1 MGGCCIRSSSN
12 KTLLLDMSTLKLNNI
27 FNQTSLVAAI
37 LYSIV
42 ATAGL
47 FYVNLG
53 GAFLSAFVDGL
64 GVQRD
69 VAGFIVSSN
78 KYGAAFGAL
87 LATFVV
93 KKLEWRPT
101 LRKLFF
107 LLIIV
112 DLISTQIQNPQLLI
126 LLRFLHGTIGGLS
139 VGFGLSLI
147 ARTYN
152 PDKIFGMLLVVQYSF
167 GSIGIWAV
175 PRMVDAFGYAAVFG
189 ALISFTLMTLLIL
202 PLVPNVQN
210 SPEKDRLQNIF
221 FIPLDKFLF
230 FALAALF
237 LFQASNMGVADYAFE
252 LGKDIGLRNTEI
264 SNILTIANIISIS
277 GGALVYLIG
286 TKFGRTIPLVIGITI
301 SAIFTFLL
309 HYSENITVYFI
320 ANSVT
325 GIAWGFTIPYILG
338 LCASFDKYGQM
349 AALAGFISKMGLAT
363 GPLIGSLFIIDYG
376 IDFIINVAVLSL
388 IFAMFASWYSSK
400 KGINNE

>member
-1 MGGCCIRSSSN
+1 MNTI
-12 KTLLLDMSTLKLNNI
+12 KLNNT
-27 FNQTSLVAAI
+27 FAQSSLMAAI
-37 LYSIV
+37 LYSII

-69 VAGFIVSSN
+69 VAGYIVSAN

-93 KKLEWRPT
+93 KKLEWRYI
-101 LRKLFF
+101 LRRLFF
-107 LLIIV
+107 CLIVV
-112 DLISTQIQNPQLLI
+112 DLISTQIQNPQTLI

-139 VGFGLSLI
+139 VGFGLSII

-175 PRMVDAFGYAAVFG
+175 PRMVESFGYSAVFA
-189 ALISFTLMTLLIL
+189 ALIIFTIMAILIL
-202 PLVPNVQN
+202 PLVPNVKKV
-210 SPEKDRLQNIF
+210 SVETDSLNIF
-221 FIPLDKFLF
+221 NIPIGKFLF
-230 FALAALF
+230 LALVGLF

-252 LGKDIGLRNTEI
+252 LGKDIGLENTEI
-264 SNILTIANIISIS
+264 SNILTIANVISIS

-286 TKFGRTIPLVIGITI
+286 TKFGRTLPLIIGISV

-309 HYSENITVYFI
+309 HYSDNISIYFI
-320 ANSVT
+320 ANTVT
-325 GIAWGFTIPYILG
+325 GIAWGFSIPYILG
-338 LCASFDKYGQM
+338 LCSTFDSHGQM
-349 AALAGFISKMGLAT
+349 AALAGFVSKMGLAT

-376 IDFIINVAVLSL
+376 IELIINIAVFSLVVAM
-388 IFAMFASWYSSK
+388 IASWLSSK
-400 KGINNE
+400 ATEAN

>member
-1 MGGCCIRSSSN
+1 MNTI
-12 KTLLLDMSTLKLNNI
+12 KLNNT
-27 FNQTSLVAAI
+27 FAQSSLMAAI
-37 LYSIV
+37 LYSII

-69 VAGFIVSSN
+69 VAGYIVSAN

-93 KKLEWRPT
+93 KKLEWRYI
-101 LRKLFF
+101 LRRLFF
-107 LLIIV
+107 CLIVV
-112 DLISTQIQNPQLLI
+112 DLISTQIQNPQTLI

-139 VGFGLSLI
+139 VGFGLSII

-175 PRMVDAFGYAAVFG
+175 PRMVESFGYSAVFA
-189 ALISFTLMTLLIL
+189 ALIIFTIMAILIL
-202 PLVPNVQN
+202 PLVPNVKKV
-210 SPEKDRLQNIF
+210 SVETVSLNIF
-221 FIPLDKFLF
+221 NIPIGKFLF
-230 FALAALF
+230 LALVGLF

-252 LGKDIGLRNTEI
+252 LGKDIGLENTEI
-264 SNILTIANIISIS
+264 SNILTIANVISIS

-286 TKFGRTIPLVIGITI
+286 TKFGRTLPLIIGISV

-309 HYSENITVYFI
+309 HYSDNISIYFI
-320 ANSVT
+320 ANTVT
-325 GIAWGFTIPYILG
+325 GIAWGFSIPYILG
-338 LCASFDKYGQM
+338 LCSTFDSHGQM
-349 AALAGFISKMGLAT
+349 AALAGFVSKMGLAT

-376 IDFIINVAVLSL
+376 IELIINIAVFSLVVAM
-388 IFAMFASWYSSK
+388 IASWLSSK
-400 KGINNE
+400 ATEVN

>member
-1 MGGCCIRSSSN
+1 MNTI
-12 KTLLLDMSTLKLNNI
+12 KLNNT
-27 FNQTSLVAAI
+27 FAQSSLMAAI
-37 LYSIV
+37 LYSII

-69 VAGFIVSSN
+69 VAGYIVSAN

-93 KKLEWRPT
+93 KKLEWRYI
-101 LRKLFF
+101 LRRLFF
-107 LLIIV
+107 CLIVV
-112 DLISTQIQNPQLLI
+112 DLISTQIQNPQTLI

-139 VGFGLSLI
+139 VGFGLSII

-175 PRMVDAFGYAAVFG
+175 PRMVESFGYSAVFA
-189 ALISFTLMTLLIL
+189 ALIIFTIMAILIL
-202 PLVPNVQN
+202 PLVPNVKKV
-210 SPEKDRLQNIF
+210 SVETVSLNIF
-221 FIPLDKFLF
+221 NIPIGKFLF
-230 FALAALF
+230 LALVGLF

-252 LGKDIGLRNTEI
+252 LGKDIGLENTEI
-264 SNILTIANIISIS
+264 SNILTIANVISIS

-286 TKFGRTIPLVIGITI
+286 TKFGRTLPLIIGISV

-309 HYSENITVYFI
+309 HYSDNISIYFI
-320 ANSVT
+320 ANTVT
-325 GIAWGFTIPYILG
+325 GIAWGFSIPYILG
-338 LCASFDKYGQM
+338 LCSTFDSHGQM
-349 AALAGFISKMGLAT
+349 AALAGFVSKMGLAT

-376 IDFIINVAVLSL
+376 IELIINIAVFSLVVAM
-388 IFAMFASWYSSK
+388 IASWLSSK
-400 KGINNE
+400 ATEAN

>member
-1 MGGCCIRSSSN
+1 MLNMNII
-12 KTLLLDMSTLKLNNI
+12 KLNNT
-27 FNQTSLVAAI
+27 FAQSSLMAAI
-37 LYSIV
+37 LYSII

-69 VAGFIVSSN
+69 VAGYIVSAN

-93 KKLEWRPT
+93 KKLEWRYV
-101 LRKLFF
+101 LRRLF
-107 LLIIV
+107 LCLIVV
-112 DLISTQIQNPQLLI
+112 DLISTQIQNPQTLI

-139 VGFGLSLI
+139 VGFGLSII

-175 PRMVDAFGYAAVFG
+175 PRMVESFGYSAVFA
-189 ALISFTLMTLLIL
+189 ALIIFTIMAILIL
-202 PLVPNVQN
+202 PLAPNVKKV
-210 SPEKDRLQNIF
+210 SVETDSSNIF
-221 FIPLDKFLF
+221 NIPIGKFLF
-230 FALAALF
+230 LALVGLF

-252 LGKDIGLRNTEI
+252 LGKDIGLENTEI
-264 SNILTIANIISIS
+264 SNILTIANVISIS

-286 TKFGRTIPLVIGITI
+286 TKFGRTLPLIIGISV

-309 HYSENITVYFI
+309 HYSDNISIYFI
-320 ANSVT
+320 ANTVT
-325 GIAWGFTIPYILG
+325 GIAWGFSIPYILG
-338 LCASFDKYGQM
+338 LCSTFDSHGQM
-349 AALAGFISKMGLAT
+349 AALAGFVSKMGLAT

-376 IDFIINVAVLSL
+376 IELIINIAVFSLVVAM
-388 IFAMFASWYSSK
+388 IASWLSSK
-400 KGINNE
+400 ATEAN